1 MLAVVLTLAAGTQPG
16 TLVVEAG
23 DVALTVSVRAS
34 VYAYE
39 VHNRGSESL
48 VRFEVP
54 YEDGYDF
61 QAPTGWTI
69 AADGGVFRA
78 STDNA
83 GYAIGPGLR
92 GRFAFRIT
100 SRGAPLGYVTARL
113 STQGGREIMAP
124 RVWGAAPWPKSY
136 LALVAGVVLILA
148 LGHTLWSRRPAE
160 GPTSADHGPRNALV
174 SG

>member
-1 MLAVVLTLAAGTQPG
+1 MIPALVLLIAGTQPG
-16 TLVVEAG
+16 TLVVAAG
-23 DVALTVSVRAS
+23 DVTVSVSVRAS

-39 VHNRGSESL
+39 VHNRGLEPL
-48 VRFEVP
+48 MRFEVP

-69 AADGGVFRA
+69 AADRGVFRA
-78 STDNA
+78 FTDNA

-100 SRGAPLGYVTARL
+100 SRGAPLGFVTARL
-113 STQGGREIMAP
+113 VTQTGRELAAP
-124 RVWGAAPWPKSY
+124 GVWGVVPWPHSY
-136 LALVAGVVLILA
+136 LALVAGAVLFLS
-148 LGHTLWSRRPAE
+148 LGHLRWSRRGCESPPS
-160 GPTSADHGPRNALV
+160 GDHGPRSVLV